1 MKIKLTRI
9 CTHKGCNKEFKLY
22 KSTDKYCSPGCAYAS
37 QKSRPNKKLSPIK
50 PMSEKRKRESYAYT
64 KKRKIFL
71 SLAANRFCPVCV
83 AVFDGVID
91 REEIEGANT
100 IFFYQGIIE
109 TIEIHHKAGRIGRL
123 LNYVPFWLAV
133 SSCGHDWIHAY
144 PEKAYK
150 LGFLIKST
158 TVKI

>member
-1 MKIKLTRI
+1 MKLKITRI
-9 CTHKGCNKEFKLY
+9 CARKGCNKVFKLY
-22 KSTDKYCSPGCAYAS
+22 KSTDKYCSPGCTYAS
-37 QKSRPNKKLSPIK
+37 QKAKPFKRQNPIK
-50 PMSEKRKRESYAYT
+50 PESDKRKRESYAYS
-64 KKRKIFL
+64 KKRKVFL

-91 REEIEGANT
+91 REEIEEANT
-100 IFFYQGIIE
+100 IFFNQGIIE
-109 TIEIHHKAGRIGRL
+109 TSVIHHKAGRIGRL

-133 SSCGHDWIHAY
+133 SSFGHDWIHAY